1 MTTSE
6 EFTSLTGQFRREL
19 LAHCYRMLGSVHDAE
34 DLVQETYLRAW
45 RGYGRFEGRSSLRTW
60 MYRIATHACL
70 TALQGRNRRA
80 MPSGLGAAAGDP
92 DAPRGEPIGEA
103 AWLQPIPDAA
113 LGSDPADPAS
123 VAAARHS
130 TRLAF
135 VAAMQ
140 LLPARQRA
148 VLLLRDVLGWRAGE
162 VAEVLGSTTAAVNSS
177 LQRARSQLERLA
189 PVEDELSEPSGPHS
203 REVLDRYVAAFHQAD
218 VAALVQLL
226 RKDVELEMPPMPTWY
241 AGRDTVL
248 SFYVKHLTDPGKWRM
263 LPVSANGQPA
273 AAGYLRRDDGIHRA
287 HSIQVLT
294 LREGEIARVAAFVDA
309 SLFPVFGLPPIYP
322 SDPRN
327 GPDAVHGP

>member
-1 MTTSE
+1 MADTDD
-6 EFTSLTGQFRREL
+6 FARLTDPYRREL

-45 RGYGRFEGRSSLRTW
+45 RGYGSFEGRSSLRTW

-70 TALQGRNRRA
+70 TALQGRSRRA
-80 MPSGLGAAAGDP
+80 MPSGLGAPADDP
-92 DAPRGEPIGEA
+92 DGARAEPIGEA
-103 AWLQPIPDAA
+103 AWLQPIPDPA

-123 VAAARHS
+123 VAVARHS

-148 VLLLRDVLGWRAGE
+148 VLLLRDVLGWRSGE

-203 REVLDRYVAAFHQAD
+203 REVLDRYVAAFHRAD

-226 RKDVELEMPPMPTWY
+226 RDDVELEMPPMPTWY
-241 AGRDTVL
+241 AGRDAVIG
-248 SFYVKHLTDPGKWRM
+248 FYAKHLADPGKWRM
-263 LPVSANGQPA
+263 LAVSANGQPA
-273 AAGYLRRDDGIHRA
+273 AAGYLRREDGVHRA

-294 LREGEIARVAAFVDA
+294 LRQGEIARVSAFVDA
-309 SLFPVFGLPPIYP
+309 SLFPVFGLPSSYP
-322 SDPRN
+322 AR
-327 GPDAVHGP
+327 GPDAVR